1 MNETSDARPDSGTST
16 ASVQRVQLASTLLK
30 SKEVKLPTL
39 LTTAEAAEYL
49 RCHRDTLNALWHAQ
63 KLKKT
68 KVGSRAM
75 WRRSELEAYIEKQT
89 RAAR

>member
-1 MNETSDARPDSGTST
+1 MNETSDARPDSGTPA
-16 ASVQRVQLASTLLK
+16 ASVQRIQLASTLLK

-49 RCHRDTLNALWHAQ
+49 RCHRATLNALWHAR
-63 KLKKT
+63 KLRKT

-75 WRRSELEAYIEKQT
+75 WRRSELDAYLDRQT